1 MFLMTVLAVL
11 RTDLMFV
18 YVCLSSILTE
28 HDTTVNL
35 VMKKKK
41 KDSFTF
47 CSLNLKYFFFFFF
60 SNYQAS
66 LTDVYPL
73 QWYR

>member
-1 MFLMTVLAVL
+1 
-11 RTDLMFV
+11 MFV

-47 CSLNLKYFFFFFF
+47 CSLNLKYFFFFF
-60 SNYQAS
+60 SPIIKQ
-66 LTDVYPL
+66 V
-73 QWYR
+73 

>member
-41 KDSFTF
+41 RFLYILFFKSQI
-47 CSLNLKYFFFFFF
+47 LFFFFF

>member
-1 MFLMTVLAVL
+1 
-11 RTDLMFV
+11 MFV

-41 KDSFTF
+41 KI
-47 CSLNLKYFFFFFF
+47 
-60 SNYQAS
+60 
-66 LTDVYPL
+66 PL
-73 QWYR
+73 HFVL